1 MSHKKK
7 RELNWNKSRFLR
19 EFFLHGEAPWRR
31 SRSWDGPSDIS
42 PHTCPP
48 GRTLPAGHRDGAGR
62 CGGLVPGETQRT
74 QKVLK
79 RFINIFFIA
88 IPSATYLIEHQ
99 FCYYCKEIGRRVKPL
114 IVAKDPLI
122 VARVGLGNWGLG
134 GSCRGAVE
142 GRRCIPVGH
151 GDDGKTT
158 HMPRKKVSYQTAED
172 KPVSS
177 GQVLF
182 SKVDLDKWVRKESRK
197 TARSKANAPYILYRS
212 HIIFTW
218 IFQP

>member
-48 GRTLPAGHRDGAGR
+48 GRTPGR

-134 GSCRGAVE
+134 GSCRGAAE
-142 GRRCIPVGH
+142 GRRRVPFRRGY
-151 GDDGKTT
+151 GGKTT
-158 HMPRKKVSYQTAED
+158 HMPWKRVPYQTAED
-172 KPVSS
+172 KLSE
-177 GQVLF
+177 LRTRF
-182 SKVDLDKWVRKESRK
+182 
-197 TARSKANAPYILYRS
+197 I
-212 HIIFTW
+212 
-218 IFQP
+218 